1 MSSQTPVP
9 SQPPVTPPA
18 APATPRPSASSPE
31 DLDEIIKTTKAH
43 GWWALWAISFAVVAA
58 LIWSFVATLPTQAT
72 ATGVIPSLL
81 YSTAITSPTE
91 GKLSLSL
98 GIGRPITKGEPLA
111 SVQPYDGSPAITI
124 KAPEDGQIAGIYVGE
139 GDSVELGTKLAL
151 LVLPLDTAKGV
162 EVVTFLPASSALNFT
177 EGQSAQ
183 VTVTNVATS
192 DSAIVDATII
202 HIATIPASLADMETI
217 SGSAS
222 VSQQWF
228 EESDG
233 SPYLVSLNIEKLP
246 TDNKS
251 LSPEAGQIVQITN
264 TYGSAHPISLLFGG
278 R

>member
-1 MSSQTPVP
+1 M
-9 SQPPVTPPA
+9 
-18 APATPRPSASSPE
+18 
-31 DLDEIIKTTKAH
+31 
-43 GWWALWAISFAVVAA
+43 
-58 LIWSFVATLPTQAT
+58 
-72 ATGVIPSLL
+72 
-81 YSTAITSPTE
+81 
-91 GKLSLSL
+91 
-98 GIGRPITKGEPLA
+98 
-111 SVQPYDGSPAITI
+111 
-124 KAPEDGQIAGIYVGE
+124 
-139 GDSVELGTKLAL
+139 
-151 LVLPLDTAKGV
+151 
-162 EVVTFLPASSALNFT
+162 
-177 EGQSAQ
+177 
-183 VTVTNVATS
+183 
-192 DSAIVDATII
+192 DATII